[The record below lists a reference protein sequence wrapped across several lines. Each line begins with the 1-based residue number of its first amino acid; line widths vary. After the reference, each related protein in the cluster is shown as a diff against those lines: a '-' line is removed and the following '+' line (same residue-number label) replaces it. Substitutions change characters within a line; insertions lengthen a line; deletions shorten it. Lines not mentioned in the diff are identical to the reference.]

1 MKPLKFPWYFLP
13 VLILAGESVFILPY
27 VLSRIFRPTVL
38 QVFQINNVELG
49 LCFSTYG
56 MVAILSYIFGGPLAD
71 KYSPRKLMSLA
82 LVLTSFGGFVYA
94 QFPGFYGL
102 KILYGYWGFTTVF
115 LFWSP
120 MIKTARLW
128 GNTSTQVKAFGFLEG
143 GRGIV
148 GALIGTLAVFVF
160 AYFLNVSD
168 SKFPNLEQ
176 SRNAFK
182 YVVLLS
188 STIIAFVG
196 FLVWKFMKVDQEIE
210 KSVVLEKIS
219 LNKIKDVFFLPSV
232 WLLMVIVMCAYVG
245 YKVTD
250 IFSLYALDVMQ
261 YNQVDSAEVATFLL
275 YLRPFIAISIAS
287 FASRW
292 ENTIIL
298 VIGFAI
304 SFLGALFFSFGIIT
318 YSKTLLFLSSIFIL
332 AIGVY
337 SLRALYFSI
346 MEKGKIP
353 LPLSGTAV
361 GLISVI
367 GYSPDIFIGPL
378 IGYFLDKYDGIIGHQ
393 YVFALLSGFSLV
405 GFFAAQKYHVIYCT
419 EENYSPIESNDYDD

>member
-1 MKPLKFPWYFLP
+1 MKPLKFSWYFLP

-56 MVAILSYIFGGPLAD
+56 MVAILSYVFGGPISD
-71 KYSPRKLMSLA
+71 RYSPRKLMSLA
-82 LVLTSFGGFVYA
+82 LILTSFGGLVYA

-120 MIKTARLW
+120 MIKAARFW
-128 GNTSTQVKAFGFLEG
+128 GKTSTQVKAFGFLEG
-143 GRGIV
+143 GRGLV
-148 GALIGTLAVFVF
+148 GALIGTIGVLVF

-188 STIIAFVG
+188 SVIVAFVG

-219 LNKIKDVFFLPSV
+219 LNKIKEVVFLPSV

-250 IFSLYALDVMQ
+250 VFSLYALDVMQ
-261 YNQVDSAEVATFLL
+261 YNQVDSAEFATFLL
-275 YLRPFIAISIAS
+275 YLRPLIAISIAS

-292 ENTIIL
+292 ENTLML
-298 VIGFAI
+298 VIGFAV
-304 SFLGALFFSFGIIT
+304 SFLGALLFSFGIIT

-346 MEKGKIP
+346 MEKGEIP
-353 LPLSGTAV
+353 LPLTGTAV
-361 GLISVI
+361 GIISLI
-367 GYSPDIFIGPL
+367 GYAPDIFIGPL
-378 IGYFLDKYDGIIGHQ
+378 MGYFLDKYNGIIGHQ
-393 YVFALLSGFSLV
+393 YVFALLSVFSLV
-405 GFFAAQKYHVIYCT
+405 GFFAAIKFHAIYCN
-419 EENYSPIESNDYDD
+419 EASHSLFESHE

>member
-1 MKPLKFPWYFLP
+1 MKPLKFSWYFLP

-56 MVAILSYIFGGPLAD
+56 MVAILSYVFGGPISD
-71 KYSPRKLMSLA
+71 RYSPRKLMSLA
-82 LVLTSFGGFVYA
+82 LILTSFGGLVYA

-120 MIKTARLW
+120 MIKAARFW
-128 GNTSTQVKAFGFLEG
+128 GKTSTQVKAFGFLEG
-143 GRGIV
+143 GRGLV
-148 GALIGTLAVFVF
+148 GALIGTIGVLVF

-188 STIIAFVG
+188 SVIVAFVG

-219 LNKIKDVFFLPSV
+219 LNKIKEVVFLPSV

-250 IFSLYALDVMQ
+250 VFSLYALDVMQ
-261 YNQVDSAEVATFLL
+261 YNQVDSAEFATFLL
-275 YLRPFIAISIAS
+275 YLRPLIAISIAS

-292 ENTIIL
+292 ENTLML
-298 VIGFAI
+298 VIGFAV
-304 SFLGALFFSFGIIT
+304 SFLGALLFSFGIIT

-346 MEKGKIP
+346 MEKGEIP
-353 LPLSGTAV
+353 LPLTGTAV
-361 GLISVI
+361 GIISLI
-367 GYSPDIFIGPL
+367 GYAPDIFIGPL
-378 IGYFLDKYDGIIGHQ
+378 MGYFLDHYKGILGHQ
-393 YVFALLSGFSLV
+393 YVFGLMAIFSLI
-405 GFFAAQKYHVIYCT
+405 GFFTSRVYKSMYGFK
-419 EENYSPIESNDYDD
+419 

>member
-1 MKPLKFPWYFLP
+1 MKPLKFSWYFLP

-56 MVAILSYIFGGPLAD
+56 MVAILSYIFGGPISD

-82 LVLTSFGGFVYA
+82 LILTSFGGLVYA

-120 MIKTARLW
+120 MIKAARFW
-128 GNTSTQVKAFGFLEG
+128 GKTSTQVKAFGFLEG
-143 GRGIV
+143 GRGLV
-148 GALIGTLAVFVF
+148 GALIGTIGVLVF

-188 STIIAFVG
+188 SVIVAFVG

-219 LNKIKDVFFLPSV
+219 LNKIKEVVFLPSV

-250 IFSLYALDVMQ
+250 VFSLYALDVMQ
-261 YNQVDSAEVATFLL
+261 YNQVDSAEFATFLL
-275 YLRPFIAISIAS
+275 YLRPLIAISIAS

-292 ENTIIL
+292 ENTL
-298 VIGFAI
+298 MVVIGFAV
-304 SFLGALFFSFGIIT
+304 SFLGALLFSFGIIT

-337 SLRALYFSI
+337 SLRALYFFFFL
-346 MEKGKIP
+346 KGEIP
-353 LPLSGTAV
+353 LPLTGTAV
-361 GLISVI
+361 GIISLI
-367 GYSPDIFIGPL
+367 GYAPDIFIGPL
-378 IGYFLDKYDGIIGHQ
+378 MGYFLDKYNGIIGHQ
-393 YVFALLSGFSLV
+393 YVFALLSVFSLV
-405 GFFAAQKYHVIYCT
+405 GFFAAIKYHAIYCN
-419 EENYSPIESNDYDD
+419 EASHSLFESHE

>member
-1 MKPLKFPWYFLP
+1 MKPLKFSWYFLP

-56 MVAILSYIFGGPLAD
+56 MVAILSYVFGGPISD
-71 KYSPRKLMSLA
+71 RYSPRKLMSLA
-82 LVLTSFGGFVYA
+82 LILTSFGGLVYA

-120 MIKTARLW
+120 MIKAARFW
-128 GNTSTQVKAFGFLEG
+128 GKTSTQVKAFGFLEG
-143 GRGIV
+143 GRGLV
-148 GALIGTLAVFVF
+148 GALIGTIGVLVF

-188 STIIAFVG
+188 SVIVAFVG

-219 LNKIKDVFFLPSV
+219 LNKIKEVVFLPSV

-250 IFSLYALDVMQ
+250 VFSLYALDVMQ
-261 YNQVDSAEVATFLL
+261 YNQVDSAEFATFLL
-275 YLRPFIAISIAS
+275 YLRPLIAISIAS

-292 ENTIIL
+292 ENTLML
-298 VIGFAI
+298 VIGFAV
-304 SFLGALFFSFGIIT
+304 SFLGALLFSFGIIT

-346 MEKGKIP
+346 MEKGEIP
-353 LPLSGTAV
+353 LPLTGTAV
-361 GLISVI
+361 GIISLI
-367 GYSPDIFIGPL
+367 GYAPDIFIGPL
-378 IGYFLDKYDGIIGHQ
+378 MGYFLDKYNGIIGHQ
-393 YVFALLSGFSLV
+393 YVFALLSVFSLV
-405 GFFAAQKYHVIYCT
+405 GFFAAIKYHAIYCN
-419 EENYSPIESNDYDD
+419 EASHSLFESHE